1 MHNDNWDDLR
11 FFLALC
17 REGSATGAGR
27 SLGVNHTTVARR
39 IRALEENLGT
49 RLFDHSRNGYEMT
62 QAAEDMYEHA
72 RRMEEITQAIDRDVF
87 GQDAELK
94 GPLKLTVA
102 HDVAERLVIPR
113 LCEFRDAYPC
123 IDLDILTTTGLV
135 DLAAREADIALRLTA
150 KPPDYL
156 IGREVLPM
164 RHGVYGSPNY
174 LKALDGQAKV
184 ILFRGSEEPPEWVRQ
199 HFPDAEIAMRVDD
212 VSTMSLAVASGMGL
226 ARMPCY
232 VGDTESS
239 IRRLDLKLTPSTW
252 GIWILSHVDLRS
264 TARVRVAREFLI
276 DVIEKQR
283 DLVLGEQSRYFEAN

>member
-1 MHNDNWDDLR
+1 MHNMNWDDMR

-17 REGSATGAGR
+17 REGSLTGAGR

-39 IRALEENLGT
+39 ISALEDDLGT
-49 RLFDHSRNGYEMT
+49 RLFDHYRDGYDMT
-62 QAAEDMYEHA
+62 QAAENMYEHA
-72 RRMEEITQAIDRDVF
+72 RRMEEITQAIDRDLF

-102 HDVAERLVIPR
+102 HDVAERLVIPW
-113 LCEFRDAYPC
+113 LPEFRDTYPR
-123 IDLDILTTTGLV
+123 IDLDVLTTTGLV

-164 RHGVYGSPNY
+164 RHGVYGSPDCVV
-174 LKALDGQAKV
+174 KLDEKVEV
-184 ILFRGSEEPPEWVRQ
+184 ILFRGDPEQPEWVRQ
-199 HFPDAEIAMRVDD
+199 HFPGAEIAMRVDD
-212 VSTMSLAVASGMGL
+212 VGTMALAVANHMGL
-226 ARMPCY
+226 ARLPCY
-232 VGDTESS
+232 VGDTEGA

-283 DLVLGEQSRYFEAN
+283 DLVLGERSRYFETD

>member
-1 MHNDNWDDLR
+1 MHNQNWDDLR

-27 SLGVNHTTVARR
+27 SLEVNHTTVARR
-39 IRALEENLGT
+39 IRALEDNLGT

-87 GQDAELK
+87 GQDTELK

-102 HDVAERLVIPR
+102 HDVAERLVVPR
-113 LCEFRDAYPC
+113 LREFHDAYPC

-135 DLAAREADIALRLTA
+135 DLAAREADIALRLTD

-174 LKALDGQAKV
+174 LKGLDGQATV
-184 ILFRGSEEPPEWVRQ
+184 ILFRGNEEQPEWVRQ
-199 HFPDAEIAMRVDD
+199 HFPDAGVAMRVDD
-212 VSTMSLAVASGMGL
+212 VGTMSLAVANGMGL

-232 VGDTESS
+232 VGDAESS
-239 IRRLDLKLTPSTW
+239 IRRLDLKLTASTW

-283 DLVLGEQSRYFEAN
+283 ELVLGEQSRYFEAN